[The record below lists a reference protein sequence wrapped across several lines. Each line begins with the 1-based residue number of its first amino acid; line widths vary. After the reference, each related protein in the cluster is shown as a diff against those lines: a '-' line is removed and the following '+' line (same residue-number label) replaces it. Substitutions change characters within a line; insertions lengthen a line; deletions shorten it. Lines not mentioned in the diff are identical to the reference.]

1 MLWPGTL
8 IMMEE
13 KIPGVGVTAFAL
25 MASGGDLG
33 AAIAPQL
40 MGIVTDAVSTSEL
53 GARLAL
59 ELGIGVEQVGLRAG
73 VLLSAVFPLM
83 GIAVVLFIIG
93 YFKKKEKKDTPV

>member
-13 KIPGVGVTAFAL
+13 RIPGVGVTAFAL

-40 MGIVTDAVSTSEL
+40 TGVIADAVLGSEFGNAFAKFLNITPEQASLKAGILFCAVFPIMGIVIVC
-53 GARLAL
+53 
-59 ELGIGVEQVGLRAG
+59 GIKR
-73 VLLSAVFPLM
+73 
-83 GIAVVLFIIG
+83 
-93 YFKKKEKKDTPV
+93 YFKR

>member
-1 MLWPGTL
+1 
-8 IMMEE
+8 
-13 KIPGVGVTAFAL
+13 
-25 MASGGDLG
+25 
-33 AAIAPQL
+33 

-93 YFKKKEKKDTPV
+93 YFKKKEKKGSPV